1 MPRGVKLI
9 FTLEAQIS
17 LLSEQSTIPE
27 ESVSHVAD
35 LKMILTKET
44 TPSMP
49 VAAVAHT
56 DFTLCLNILE
66 KFMAILVDARM
77 ICLTPALLQHP
88 VSKEELF

>member
-35 LKMILTKET
+35 LKMILTKE

-88 VSKEELF
+88 VSKQELF